1 MNKKLLLI
9 PVGVGLLIW
18 ILFMIFDSD
27 PVHGSKFE
35 MTIPKVVKSSES
47 NIRAVD
53 LYIDFSGSMKGYIDF
68 QPNNKK
74 DTIFAKSKP
83 EADMIPMLTKLLNN
97 INSTYSVE
105 SNCHCNKKVY
115 GKDDFSNAMR
125 DRSVFGG
132 SVTRLD
138 GFFKQLVEQASDTSI
153 VIAVSDMVMS
163 YGVSEL
169 QKKGKDYNRTQ
180 MAQISSDVHTAMT
193 NAHTKGLD
201 VLLLQY
207 YSPYN
212 GKYYCNYTENI
223 DANKFKDSLML
234 DRPYYIMMV
243 ASRNNLESIMQNDC
257 INRKDLKGIY
267 TSFVLGD
274 NFDSQCYNV
283 STTNSSASWYV
294 GDIENDTTSKDN
306 TGELW
311 ADKSNLDEN
320 TKSEFTFSCKR
331 FELPKFIKED
341 KVEQLNLVWDNKCI
355 DSVLL
360 KDDATDTLLTYIVKL
375 KRPGDL
381 NSGETWFLL
390 NSASSSMASA
400 HIDDDVNISLDGMRG
415 KTWGFGKIIDGF
427 DEVYKTP
434 KQSEMARFKFKVS
447 LE

>member
-18 ILFMIFDSD
+18 ILFMIFSD
-27 PVHGSKFE
+27 EPVHGSKFE
-35 MTIPKVVKSSES
+35 MNIPKISKQADA
-47 NIRAVD
+47 NIRAID

-68 QPNNKK
+68 QPNNQK
-74 DTIFAKSKP
+74 DTIFAKAKP

-97 INSTYSVE
+97 INSKYSVE
-105 SNCHCNKKVY
+105 SKCHCNKKVY
-115 GKDDFSNAMR
+115 GKDEFSNAMR

-138 GFFKQLVEQASDTSI
+138 GFFKQLVEQASDTSV

-169 QKKGKDYNRTQ
+169 HKKGKDYNRTQ

-193 NAHTKGLD
+193 NAQTKGLD

-212 GKYYCNYTENI
+212 GKYYCNYTENL

-243 ASRNNLESIMQNDC
+243 GPRNNLESIIQNDC
-257 INRKDLKGIY
+257 INRKDMKGIY
-267 TSFVLGD
+267 TSFTLGN
-274 NFDSQCYNV
+274 NFETQCYNV
-283 STTNSSASWYV
+283 TTTGNSASWYI
-294 GDIENDTTSKDN
+294 GEIENPDLGTTN
-306 TGELW
+306 MGEIW
-311 ADKSNLDEN
+311 ADASNLDEN
-320 TKSEFTFSCKR
+320 TNPEFTFSCKR
-331 FELPKFIKED
+331 FELPKFIRED
-341 KVEQLNLVWDNKCI
+341 NIEQLTSNWDNNCI
-355 DSVLL
+355 ESVSL
-360 KDDATDTLLTYIVKL
+360 KDATDTLLSYTVIL
-375 KRPGDL
+375 KNKGNL
-381 NSGETWFLL
+381 KSGESWFTLC
-390 NSASSSMASA
+390 SASSSMANA

-415 KTWGFGKIIDGF
+415 KTWGFGKIIEGL

-434 KQSEMARFKFKVS
+434 KQSEMARFSFKVS